1 MHRNE
6 LIEKGRKST
15 EVVSNIPAKAFPGHE
30 SFKKRN
36 GTGKKEINQETGWK
50 MRNMSTTQT
59 GFRSRLLNLYANML
73 FPQIP
78 ITNKPLHKF

>member
-30 SFKKRN
+30 SFKKRKRAREK
-36 GTGKKEINQETGWK
+36 GNQPRDGIEDEK
-50 MRNMSTTQT
+50 YVNNPDRI
-59 GFRSRLLNLYANML
+59 
-73 FPQIP
+73 QISSS
-78 ITNKPLHKF
+78 KPLC